1 MDIIQLSLFDSCEG
15 AESTPAKVIPLSA
28 GRKPAHPEEI
38 AVRPAICEFKEPASR
53 AGFNGGSFLNPCSD
67 CPLKEF
73 CSDDCARLG
82 FPIDVNDPVKA
93 GWKLN
98 KSFKSSKFI

>member
-1 MDIIQLSLFDSCEG
+1 MNIIQLSLFTDCEG
-15 AESTPAKVIPLSA
+15 AGCAPARVIEMKPA
-28 GRKPAHPEEI
+28 RKPASPAEI
-38 AVRPAICEFKEPASR
+38 SVRPAICEFKEPASR
-53 AGFNGGSFLNPCSD
+53 AGLIGDSFINPCSD

-98 KSFKSSKFI
+98 KSFKVSK

>member
-1 MDIIQLSLFDSCEG
+1 MNIIQLSLFDSCEG
-15 AESTPAKVIPLSA
+15 AESTPAKIVPMSA
-28 GRKPAHPEEI
+28 GREPAHPKEI

-53 AGFNGGSFLNPCSD
+53 AGFNGDSFINPCSD
-67 CPLKEF
+67 CPLREF

-98 KSFKSSKFI
+98 KSFKSSKYI